1 VLAAGV
7 QELEGE
13 PVDANGTYVN
23 EGQLLTVWP
32 AGADGKLVG
41 EDIYFGTA
49 GMGKLVRLT

>member
-1 VLAAGV
+1 MG
-7 QELEGE
+7 ELEGE